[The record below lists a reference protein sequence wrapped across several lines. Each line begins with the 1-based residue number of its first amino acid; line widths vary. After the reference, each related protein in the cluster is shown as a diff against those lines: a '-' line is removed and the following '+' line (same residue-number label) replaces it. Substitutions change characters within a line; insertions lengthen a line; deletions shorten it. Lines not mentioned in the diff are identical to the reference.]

1 MFEQD
6 FFSDVF
12 LHLSFSSFAYT
23 THPALTAESKSKNSD
38 MQKTVDSS
46 LCEHFSIIDGKGN
59 NFS

>member
-23 THPALTAESKSKNSD
+23 NHPALTAESKSKNSN

-46 LCEHFSIIDGKGN
+46 LYYECCLI
-59 NFS
+59 